1 MKSEKETQEFLAKM
15 AERDKISKKQ
25 FDEEVRKKFP
35 PGIEFPQTIRQPEPG
50 HVNCRC
56 TIIPCTERK
65 EAPK

>member
-1 MKSEKETQEFLAKM
+1 MKTEKEIQEFLAKM

-35 PGIEFPQTIRQPEPG
+35 PGIEFPRTIQQPEPG
-50 HVNCRC
+50 QVNCRC

-65 EAPK
+65 ENPE